1 VSATGQGGEAA
12 QQTQTNGGAGEGGG
26 EAQQAAP
33 DFGALSEQLQQL
45 AGGQEELRQFL
56 ATNPWQAQET
66 QQQQQE
72 QAPASPEVDLSWLDP
87 ADPGYD
93 PEQMS
98 QRLTETF
105 GQYVQQATEQA
116 TAPVMEQMQDMQREQ
131 AAERLVNE
139 FPDLRNEETA
149 NEVVRA
155 SHEYASALGMP
166 QLGNDPGFWR
176 LVYLSG
182 RAIDAAQQEGSG
194 DPGAAH
200 LEGGGGAIPGGPQ
213 VDTRAD
219 EIMNA
224 GGKRGASVLP
234 YH

>member
-12 QQTQTNGGAGEGGG
+12 QQTQGQNGGTGEGGG

-66 QQQQQE
+66 QQQQE
-72 QAPASPEVDLSWLDP
+72 QTPASPEVDLSWLDP

-139 FPDLRNEETA
+139 FPDLQDADTA

-155 SHEYASALGMP
+155 AHEYASAMGVP
-166 QLGNDPGFWR
+166 QLGNDPKLWR
-176 LVYLSG
+176 LMYLSG

-200 LEGGGGAIPGGPQ
+200 LEGGGGANPGSAQ
-213 VDTRAD
+213 VDPAD
-219 EIMNA
+219 VIMNA

-234 YH
+234 F